1 MAVRLGARH
10 VILVARESGVAAQ
23 YMFHVAHE
31 LGHIALGHLK
41 HTTAIIDADPY
52 DEGPANPLVDDQE
65 EVKAD
70 EFAQELLT
78 GHSAFRVDRSSSA
91 AGVSRVGTPREL
103 ATRAL
108 AIGYQEHVDPGHV
121 AMCFGET
128 TGEWALA
135 HAAAKLI
142 PHQDEKPGTLVN
154 KIFWAQMGELSEDR
168 SADFLRA
175 VATV

>member
-31 LGHIALGHLK
+31 LGHISLGHLK
-41 HTTAIIDADPY
+41 HTTAIIDADPH
-52 DEGPANPLVDDQE
+52 DEGAANTLVDDQE
-65 EVKAD
+65 EIKAD

-78 GHSAFRVDRSSSA
+78 GHSTFRVDRSSFP
-91 AGVSRVGTPREL
+91 GVTGLGTAREL
-103 ATRAL
+103 AARAL
-108 AIGYQEHVDPGHV
+108 EVGYQEHVDPGHV
-121 AMCFGET
+121 VMCFGET

-135 HAAAKLI
+135 QAAAKLI

-154 KIFWAQMGELSEDR
+154 KIFWAQMDELSEDQ

-175 VATV
+175 VAPV